1 MPEACFTNSGLIL
14 LYQASGTFESLCKLP
29 SFQFYHV
36 PIAIIK
42 NQPLCIASSQLL
54 QASHW
59 HLAQFAHKHFLK
71 YVFFL
76 LKKKFFFT
84 PYDALQWL
92 NTLAQPMS
100 LPGSQGMS
108 RPSFT
113 LIGPNLL
120 VVEEYIETDRQPFCY
135 YRFAGTQVSGVQKKM
150 GAHATLPVN
159 MKLSLARF
167 EIFTCQIH
175 EIPRH

>member
-1 MPEACFTNSGLIL
+1 
-14 LYQASGTFESLCKLP
+14 
-29 SFQFYHV
+29 
-36 PIAIIK
+36 
-42 NQPLCIASSQLL
+42 
-54 QASHW
+54 
-59 HLAQFAHKHFLK
+59 
-71 YVFFL
+71 
-76 LKKKFFFT
+76 
-84 PYDALQWL
+84 
-92 NTLAQPMS
+92 MS

-175 EIPRH
+175 EIPRHWWMVMQSPSRWHMRKLNLMHMKCIAWRLWWGVGLFPRYCFCTNKSRNGLFNLMLKLIQKQICLSAQLLNPCLEAVNFKDSKNVEERNGSYN